1 MKIYSL
7 KENHL
12 FSKAY
17 KNGKKA
23 GGKYVCVYLLPDY
36 HAARLQRANPQKSR
50 INRIGLTAAK
60 KLGGAV
66 VRNRTKRMMR
76 EAYYRLL
83 KTYEIQTGKIIVI
96 AARSAAVNVRTPDI
110 YNELEEAFFTLGLI
124 RAKLSDDRQ

>member
-23 GGKYVCVYLLPDY
+23 GGKYICVYLLPDY
-36 HAARLQRANPQKSR
+36 HAARLQRANPLKSR

-66 VRNRTKRMMR
+66 TRNRAKRIMR

-83 KTYEIQTGKIIVI
+83 KTYDVKTGYIIII
-96 AARSAAVNVRTPDI
+96 AARSAAVKVGTPDV
-110 YNELEEAFFTLGLI
+110 YAELEEAFSELGLL
-124 RAKLSDDRQ
+124 RAKLSESVQ